1 MKVNELLM
9 SDSESSASEVL
20 RENPITFDEAL
31 ERVGS

>member
-1 MKVNELLM
+1 M

-31 ERVGS
+31 ERVGSQNRY